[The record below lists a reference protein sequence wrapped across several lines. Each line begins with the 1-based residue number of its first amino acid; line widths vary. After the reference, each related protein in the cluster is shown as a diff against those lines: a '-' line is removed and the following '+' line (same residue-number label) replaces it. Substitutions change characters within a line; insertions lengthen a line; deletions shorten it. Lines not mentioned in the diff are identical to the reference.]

1 MVTKAL
7 MIQRR
12 PAVGGMTGMVGQV
25 GVVRRPLEPQ
35 GMVLVNGELWKAE
48 SESGPLAAGEPVV
61 VTRQDGF
68 VLGVRRT

>member
-1 MVTKAL
+1 
-7 MIQRR
+7 
-12 PAVGGMTGMVGQV
+12 V

-68 VLGVRRT
+68 VLWVRRT